1 MRQRTLWS
9 FGRAYKGGKMLLPSG
24 WRRPDSLEAS
34 TYHYT
39 HTLAAHPI
47 THSVRQINTSET
59 HTGKKSL
66 RSSSVAL
73 ESLLFICLLNASSS
87 DLTHKVILL
96 QLLQTGAQ
104 RFQQSGRL
112 KNVYGQAGSSV
123 CVSLAAFYQEMLHFS
138 DTMVILNL
146 DNHRRKYYS

>member
-59 HTGKKSL
+59 HTGKKKP
-66 RSSSVAL
+66 V
-73 ESLLFICLLNASSS
+73 LLIRGFRIPFIYLS
-87 DLTHKVILL
+87 
-96 QLLQTGAQ
+96 AQ
-104 RFQQSGRL
+104 CFVL
-112 KNVYGQAGSSV
+112 
-123 CVSLAAFYQEMLHFS
+123 
-138 DTMVILNL
+138 
-146 DNHRRKYYS
+146 

>member
-1 MRQRTLWS
+1 MRQRALWS

-66 RSSSVAL
+66 CSSSVAL

-104 RFQQSGRL
+104 RFQQCLRPGREFCL
-112 KNVYGQAGSSV
+112 RLPCCFLSRNV
-123 CVSLAAFYQEMLHFS
+123 AFFRHNGN
-138 DTMVILNL
+138 IKP
-146 DNHRRKYYS
+146 R